1 VGSRRAA
8 GSWRSETKG
17 NALDETLI
25 VGAAGFVGRAIQER
39 IADRPAE
46 FVLVTRPR
54 AGVGTSPL
62 RTLQLNLRDDSA
74 LAEVSRFRDAIWVAG
89 NAEHGLGWS
98 DPIADLDSQLLAL
111 LSFLKHFRGSLTL
124 LSSQAVYFGLDGEIV
139 EDVDHVPA
147 MPYGFAKL
155 AAERYARW
163 ALEAGRL
170 RQLWVYRLMYAFGED
185 ERPRRLL
192 ARCMEAARS
201 GGRVTIAGGGRSF
214 LNPLPVDFVADVLL
228 RSAEHLR
235 SEADGF
241 VEITNINHPDRWT
254 VLDTLA
260 TFNSL
265 VAFDYD
271 VVEAGEDWPVTF
283 YGDVGR
289 LTRRMNEWGLRF
301 PDIRASLSD
310 YRDQAVRGDI

>member
-1 VGSRRAA
+1 V
-8 GSWRSETKG
+8 
-17 NALDETLI
+17 DETLI
-25 VGAAGFVGRAIQER
+25 LGGAGFVGRAIQQRVTER
-39 IADRPAE
+39 PEE
-46 FVLVTRPR
+46 FVIVTRPG
-54 AGVGTSPL
+54 AGAGTSGL
-62 RTLQLNLRDDSA
+62 RTLRLDLRDDSA
-74 LAEVSRFRDAIWVAG
+74 LAEVSHFGHAIWVAG
-89 NAEHGLGWS
+89 NADHGLGWS
-98 DPIADLDSQLLAL
+98 DPIADVESQLLAL
-111 LSFLKHFRGSLTL
+111 LSFLKHFHGSLTL
-124 LSSQAVYFGLDGEIV
+124 LSSQAVYFGLEGEVV
-139 EDVDHVPA
+139 EDVDHVSA

-155 AAERYARW
+155 ASESYARW
-163 ALEAGRL
+163 ALDAGRL

-185 ERPRRLL
+185 EKPRRLL
-192 ARCMEAARS
+192 ARCVEAGRA
-201 GGRVTIAGGGRSF
+201 GGRVTVAGGGRSF

-241 VEITNINHPDRWT
+241 VEITNINHPERWT

-260 TFNSL
+260 AFNSL

-289 LTRRMNEWGLRF
+289 LTRRMNGWGLQF

-310 YRDQAVRGDI
+310 YRDRAARGKT